1 MLSLIALYLPHTIA
15 KRAKKK
21 KKRKAS
27 DDLPRHASL
36 CTPRQSQADS
46 VAARR
51 SIADTSDISDCEV
64 APTPYRLG
72 SPWTSA
78 ASPVLRDLC
87 GARTWERI
95 SFSHPHYGHP
105 YPCRHWDEQSASHR
119 GRVQTKRRL
128 ALEPPGRNDR
138 VHCLFLP
145 ASSLAFAGGEQ
156 STNAGSS
163 KCALAEAH
171 SAALLEGSPNLDC
184 ATGVEGTN
192 DDYSLTTLCRASQR
206 VSRFIEDVQGSKK
219 LFKQLQRH
227 GHYVKQFEC
236 EFAVEAASPE
246 IFYRV
251 FECLELCPNIPTLQI
266 VYKDRTISPGR
277 MQSPEPLFKYL
288 SQRHAARLENFT
300 FSTSL
305 AASGLALPA
314 FLDDFLAQCSSLT
327 TLHLALEGLK
337 AVPSALDLIAA
348 RIRRL
353 PRLQD
358 LWVPSTDFIRPTG
371 ALVSP
376 SPIRHIHIADSVSI
390 GGLECIQR
398 EYGATLEHLQVG
410 GIRLPDCGEPALLF
424 PALCSLQIK
433 YYSAP
438 CDAPLTSWLDP
449 KTPLKVLNLRSM
461 GENSF
466 SSLQEFVRLQP
477 LPTLKRLVLQ
487 EPEIYLSRRDRT
499 SKENREALDRNAK
512 DVLDRVRR
520 SWLWAEPLGIE
531 VLQDWYHRQMKYYQ
545 RLESRSISTCNK
557 ALRADSERNAEVVAD
572 EVAREA

>member
-1 MLSLIALYLPHTIA
+1 M
-15 KRAKKK
+15 RNERKKK

-95 SFSHPHYGHP
+95 SVSHPHYGHP

-119 GRVQTKRRL
+119 GRIQTKRRL
-128 ALEPPGRNDR
+128 SLEPPGRNDR

-184 ATGVEGTN
+184 ATAVEGTN
-192 DDYSLTTLCRASQR
+192 DEYSLTTLCRASQR

-219 LFKQLQRH
+219 LFEQLQRH

-251 FECLELCPNIPTLQI
+251 LECLELCPNLTTLQT

-358 LWVPSTDFIRPTG
+358 LWVLSTDFIRPTG

-390 GGLECIQR
+390 EGLECIQR

-433 YYSAP
+433 YYLRRA
-438 CDAPLTSWLDP
+438 
-449 KTPLKVLNLRSM
+449 TPLSHC
-461 GENSF
+461 GS
-466 SSLQEFVRLQP
+466 
-477 LPTLKRLVLQ
+477 
-487 EPEIYLSRRDRT
+487 IRR
-499 SKENREALDRNAK
+499 
-512 DVLDRVRR
+512 RR
-520 SWLWAEPLGIE
+520 SKYSTSDRWARIRFQAYKSLSASNPCQHSSVWFYKSQKFTLAGGTGPAKRTGRLWTATRKTFSTASGGAGFGPSLS
-531 VLQDWYHRQMKYYQ
+531 VLK
-545 RLESRSISTCNK
+545 SCKTGTIGK
-557 ALRADSERNAEVVAD
+557 
-572 EVAREA
+572 